1 MMFASVSDDFTNLQ
15 HVKRCRTCVLGLN
28 VLIRG
33 TKVVKHPFYSIG
45 PKMMF
50 GSVSWHFANLGHVK
64 DAKLVFEPECTISGY
79 QSCEASILVHWT
91 QNDVWKCFGAF
102 RKPSVGKR

>member
-1 MMFASVSDDFTNLQ
+1 MQNLCFGTECTISGYQSCEASILA
-15 HVKRCRTCVLGLN
+15 
-28 VLIRG
+28 
-33 TKVVKHPFYSIG
+33 IG

-79 QSCEASILVHWT
+79 QSCEASILAHWT

-102 RKPSVGKR
+102 RKPSAVKR